1 MKNDSR
7 RRGGFTLIEL
17 LVVIAIIIIIAT
29 VSLVALSGAATGA
42 RVKEGGRVTK
52 SAFTKA
58 RQLAS
63 SRRETH
69 FLVFTNATDPASGLA
84 TGRIEV
90 HRDRNG
96 DRAYQSASDP
106 IDGEAITLLKGL
118 VFRFQPPNANP
129 QGAWIA
135 FLPDGSIPS
144 SGVFASGDVSGSAYD
159 AAFASGT
166 MGASADLVIEASN
179 GAPGRVFLDVALPS
193 GQVRKIAY
201 FE

>member
-1 MKNDSR
+1 MRNGAR
-7 RRGGFTLIEL
+7 RGGGFTLIEM

-29 VSLVALSGAATGA
+29 VSLVALSGRGRSTEL
-42 RVKEGGRVTK
+42 KEAGRVTK
-52 SAFTKA
+52 AVFTKA

-63 SRRETH
+63 SRRETV

-90 HRDRNG
+90 HRDGNKDG
-96 DRAYQSASDP
+96 DYQAASDP
-106 IDGEAITLLKGL
+106 IDGEAIALLKGL
-118 VFRFQPPNANP
+118 VFRFQADANP

-135 FLPDGSIPS
+135 FLSDGSIPPK
-144 SGVFASGDVSGSAYD
+144 GVFTAGDVSSSAYD
-159 AAFASGT
+159 AAFASGS
-166 MGASADLVIEASN
+166 MAASADLVIRASN
-179 GAPGRVFLDVALPS
+179 GAAGSVYLDVSLPT